1 MLVSEPELAIV
12 KYLLLGL
19 KRVLEKLEVTLA
31 QEPESVTLAQKVLT
45 PSGTVT
51 VTPTPDSVPGDISS
65 AIKFS
70 AAIVEWYSDI
80 EVISPPI
87 VFAYNLILFDIYIN
101 SYPSQLKQSKDVL
114 LPISPFITESVLK

>member
-1 MLVSEPELAIV
+1 MFVNEPELATV

-19 KRVLEKLEVTLA
+19 KRVLVKLEVTLLH
-31 QEPESVTLAQKVLT
+31 EPESVTLDQKVLT

-51 VTPTPDSVPGDISS
+51 VTPSFWSVSGDIFSANLFDS
-65 AIKFS
+65 AI
-70 AAIVEWYSDI
+70 VVWYNDI
-80 EVISPPI
+80 EVISPPT
-87 VFAYNLILFDIYIN
+87 VFAYNLTLFDIYIN